1 MSYSDYPE
9 CNMIINNEEY
19 YEKKVNIGKAKL
31 YIPGLC
37 ISILCSCI
45 FILFFQYNAYNIYV
59 NNEGYNLSFV
69 FLQIFSLIFFTL
81 IMLCVYKYFKTERL
95 ADKSKDDDNK
105 NQRPCI
111 SQNNGKLIVDE

>member
-1 MSYSDYPE
+1 MSNSDYPE
-9 CNMIINNEEY
+9 CNMIINNKEY
-19 YEKKVNIGKAKL
+19 YEKKINIGKAKI

-45 FILFFQYNAYNIYV
+45 FIIFFQYNAYDIYV

-69 FLQIFSLIFFTL
+69 FLHIFSLIFLIL

-95 ADKSKDDDNK
+95 SNKSKKQDSTNL
-105 NQRPCI
+105 RPCI
-111 SQNNGKLIVDE
+111 SQKNGKLIIDD